1 MTHETNLPVSRTV
14 SVSIAVDNETHQAS
28 VALRDLGDAN
38 HGHLLT
44 TTEAR
49 HIAAMLIHAAK
60 VVDGTNAQAA
70 EMVRDGMSGREI
82 RMRLSALYPN
92 LLNGYRRPDR

>member
-14 SVSIAVDNETHQAS
+14 NVSIAVDNETHQAS

-70 EMVRDGMSGREI
+70 EMVRDGMDSTDI
-82 RMRLSALYPN
+82 QMRLAARYPAM
-92 LLNGYRRPDR
+92 LNSYRRPDR